1 MTSLVRRYPIHQ
13 YVVLG
18 AGMAAF
24 IATQWISDDGFIY
37 LTYVDNLVRNG
48 VGAVFN
54 ADEYVEGYT
63 SVAWLGLLSI
73 ARAFSD
79 LLGSSTSL
87 RQLTLLL
94 SHGLSLTALVVV
106 LEINRSAV
114 VRAVGNDKDRLN
126 SENIN
131 LPLVFIVGTRA
142 VHQFASSGLET
153 PLVLVFSVL
162 VARQLLTPSRG
173 IVWPSILVGAG
184 PLIRPDLA
192 LLSVV
197 ILVHAFFL
205 VNRKTALL
213 VAAAAIIPNLMV
225 VTMRVWLYASIL
237 PNTYFAKTGI
247 DNPLRHGIY
256 YLYDVT
262 YAYAIQWIALF
273 AIVAVLLI
281 FRREPQELVNRLFLL
296 GGGAIYGGY
305 VVAVGGDFMH
315 GRFWLPVLVLLYV
328 SLSGLGSSVLSA
340 LVPRGSPRGVS
351 AARVGTVA
359 LLAAFLFYQRPL
371 QDTLDPDDDAQFHGI
386 SNQVKAYYLENPN
399 LHRWSAPNEHVWAK
413 RGRRVAE
420 LSRKLDEE
428 VGVVAGGV
436 GQVAFHGK
444 QNGAEVYVFDLLA
457 LTQPVVAHMDAGTG
471 RRIGHKKR
479 SPQVY
484 TALNERVDFA
494 GLYVEGYDETFR
506 LPPPNED
513 LVLVNLELMY
523 RLADAGLV
531 SGRYVTRGEQFIE
544 RRLTGARVD
553 VNFVYFLSR
562 RFRGNP
568 RLEALIRDTSAATRL
583 QSDWELWHRT
593 NASTIESLHRQVQNR
608 RRFFENLDIAL
619 DNLVLPTIP
628 YLDAAPHWV
637 EMGEG

>member
-79 LLGSSTSL
+79 LLGSSASL

-94 SHGLSLTALVVV
+94 SHGLSLTALVLV

-114 VRAVGNDKDRLN
+114 VRAVGNDKDRLD

-273 AIVAVLLI
+273 ALFAILLL
-281 FRREPQELVNRLFLL
+281 FRREPAGAGQPAFLARRRRDLWRVRGRCRRRLHAWSLLASSPGAPLCISQRIGLVCSL
-296 GGGAIYGGY
+296 GACPKGITPGRERGSRGNGGAARGISLLSAAAPGY
-305 VVAVGGDFMH
+305 VG
-315 GRFWLPVLVLLYV
+315 P
-328 SLSGLGSSVLSA
+328 
-340 LVPRGSPRGVS
+340 
-351 AARVGTVA
+351 
-359 LLAAFLFYQRPL
+359 
-371 QDTLDPDDDAQFHGI
+371 
-386 SNQVKAYYLENPN
+386 
-399 LHRWSAPNEHVWAK
+399 
-413 RGRRVAE
+413 
-420 LSRKLDEE
+420 
-428 VGVVAGGV
+428 
-436 GQVAFHGK
+436 
-444 QNGAEVYVFDLLA
+444 
-457 LTQPVVAHMDAGTG
+457 
-471 RRIGHKKR
+471 
-479 SPQVY
+479 
-484 TALNERVDFA
+484 
-494 GLYVEGYDETFR
+494 
-506 LPPPNED
+506 
-513 LVLVNLELMY
+513 
-523 RLADAGLV
+523 
-531 SGRYVTRGEQFIE
+531 
-544 RRLTGARVD
+544 
-553 VNFVYFLSR
+553 
-562 RFRGNP
+562 
-568 RLEALIRDTSAATRL
+568 
-583 QSDWELWHRT
+583 
-593 NASTIESLHRQVQNR
+593 
-608 RRFFENLDIAL
+608 
-619 DNLVLPTIP
+619 
-628 YLDAAPHWV
+628 
-637 EMGEG
+637 